1 MKFKKYIDEMCGKD
15 HKKKKKKVDEATK
28 DKAKK
33 DK

>member
-15 HKKKKKKVDEATK
+15 HKKKKKKVDE